1 MIDRFGYLG
10 STADGAAALLTGKG
24 VTAALKQFQR
34 FVFCLSL
41 NTFITTFT
49 TFVQVWRYQYNRET
63 GQADCGADGHSP
75 LWCAGCLGRAAC

>member
-10 STADGAAALLTGKG
+10 SNADGAAALLTGKG

-34 FVFCLSL
+34 FVFCL

-49 TFVQVWRYQYNRET
+49 TAFTTTSTTKSMKIY
-63 GQADCGADGHSP
+63 
-75 LWCAGCLGRAAC
+75 